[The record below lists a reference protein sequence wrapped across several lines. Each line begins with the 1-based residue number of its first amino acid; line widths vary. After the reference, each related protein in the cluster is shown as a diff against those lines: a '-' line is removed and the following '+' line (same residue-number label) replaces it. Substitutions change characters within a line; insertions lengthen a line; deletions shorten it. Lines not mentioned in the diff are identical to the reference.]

1 MMYHT
6 VFAVVLLTSYSDW

>member
-1 MMYHT
+1 MYHT